1 MSLLAEGQ
9 TLDGT
14 YRLLRLIG
22 EGGMGEVYEATHARL
37 AGRYAIKVLLRDLSQ
52 NPEAV
57 ARFDREAR
65 VTSLLQHPNVVQVID
80 HNTSSDGTEYL
91 VMEYLDGES
100 LAQRVARAGRLPVP
114 QVLAVV
120 DQLAAGLAAA
130 HAHGIVHRDLK
141 PDNIF
146 LVHVEGRATD
156 DPLVKILDFGISKIS
171 GGAHTQNR
179 QICGTPQYMAPEQ
192 VEARTAEIG
201 GATDQFALAVI
212 AYELL
217 TGRNPFMAENLAMI
231 FERVLRGVAAP
242 TGLGRRVDAVLAR
255 GMAKSHLNRYPS
267 VTDFADALRGA
278 LLPARKALP
287 PAANGQAAREVSA
300 AELRQL
306 RPRRTGLAYAAFV
319 VLGLGAVFVF
329 EGGLSGSRAPA
340 QPAPSQPRPAAAVQ
354 PAPAPATAPEPA
366 PVVTAQSRPEP
377 EPSPEVETM
386 TSLRGAPTAEDSEAP
401 VPFRAALPV
410 VRTTQARGRGVPEP
424 RVAVTP
430 TRPHVAVAPAPPPP
444 PARARPPRPSSN
456 RPSSGPM
463 SDIFDNQ

>member
-37 AGRYAIKVLLRDLSQ
+37 AGRYAIKVLLRDLTQ
-52 NPEAV
+52 NPDAV

-100 LAQRVARAGRLPVP
+100 LAQRVARSGRLPVP
-114 QVLAVV
+114 EVV
-120 DQLAAGLAAA
+120 SIIDQLAAGLAAA

-146 LVHVEGRATD
+146 LVHVEGREGA
-156 DPLVKILDFGISKIS
+156 LVKILDFGISKIS
-171 GGAHTQNR
+171 GGAHTQNK

-192 VEARTAEIG
+192 VEARTTEIG

-231 FERVLRGVAAP
+231 FERVLRGVASP

-267 VTDFADALRGA
+267 VTDFADALRA
-278 LLPARKALP
+278 TLSPLQKPLP
-287 PAANGQAAREVSA
+287 PPTAATVVAEVSP

-306 RPRRTGLAYAAFV
+306 RPRRSGLAYAAFV
-319 VLGLGAVFVF
+319 IGGLAALFLF
-329 EGGLSGSRAPA
+329 EGGLSSRSLPGRHAHPDG
-340 QPAPSQPRPAAAVQ
+340 RPAAAVS
-354 PAPAPATAPEPA
+354 APAATPGPTAPAVLPAVEPRSPVLEAAVLPPPAREEPSAGLAPRA
-366 PVVTAQSRPEP
+366 PV
-377 EPSPEVETM
+377 
-386 TSLRGAPTAEDSEAP
+386 RGSE
-401 VPFRAALPV
+401 L
-410 VRTTQARGRGVPEP
+410 PEP
-424 RVAVTP
+424 RAPPPP
-430 TRPHVAVAPAPPPP
+430 TRPHAVPAST
-444 PARARPPRPSSN
+444 ARTMRPRPRRAARPVL
-456 RPSSGPM
+456 SGPAADDDVM
-463 SDIFDNQ
+463 PLSETFDNR

>member
-14 YRLLRLIG
+14 YRLLRQIG

-37 AGRYAIKVLLRDLSQ
+37 AGRYAIKVLLRDLTH
-52 NPEAV
+52 NPDAV

-100 LAQRVARAGRLPVP
+100 LAQRAARGRLRVRE
-114 QVLAVV
+114 VVSIV

-146 LVHVEGRATD
+146 LVRVEGREG
-156 DPLVKILDFGISKIS
+156 PLVKILDFGISKIS
-171 GGAHTQNR
+171 GGAHTQNQ

-192 VEARTAEIG
+192 VEARTTEIG
-201 GATDQFALAVI
+201 GGTDQFALAVI

-242 TGLGRRVDAVLAR
+242 SGLGRPVDAVLAR
-255 GMAKSHLNRYPS
+255 CY
-267 VTDFADALRGA
+267 
-278 LLPARKALP
+278 
-287 PAANGQAAREVSA
+287 
-300 AELRQL
+300 
-306 RPRRTGLAYAAFV
+306 
-319 VLGLGAVFVF
+319 
-329 EGGLSGSRAPA
+329 
-340 QPAPSQPRPAAAVQ
+340 RPA
-354 PAPAPATAPEPA
+354 
-366 PVVTAQSRPEP
+366 SRC
-377 EPSPEVETM
+377 
-386 TSLRGAPTAEDSEAP
+386 
-401 VPFRAALPV
+401 
-410 VRTTQARGRGVPEP
+410 
-424 RVAVTP
+424 
-430 TRPHVAVAPAPPPP
+430 
-444 PARARPPRPSSN
+444 RPPRTRAAWGRSRRPTRGSCARAAPDGHMPSSWWSRW
-456 RPSSGPM
+456 RPCSSSRGG
-463 SDIFDNQ
+463 

>member
-37 AGRYAIKVLLRDLSQ
+37 AGRYAIKVLLRDLTQ
-52 NPEAV
+52 NPDAV

-100 LAQRVARAGRLPVP
+100 LAHRVAGAGRLPVP
-114 QVLAVV
+114 EVV
-120 DQLAAGLAAA
+120 SIIDQLAAGLAAA

-146 LVHVEGRATD
+146 LVPVEGRPNEA
-156 DPLVKILDFGISKIS
+156 PLVKILDFGISKIS
-171 GGAHTQNR
+171 GGAHTQNK

-192 VEARTAEIG
+192 VEARTTEIG

-242 TGLGRRVDAVLAR
+242 TGLGARVDAVLAR

-267 VTDFADALRGA
+267 VIDFADALRAA
-278 LLPARKALP
+278 LVPVRKPLAP
-287 PAANGQAAREVSA
+287 PVNGYVAGEVSP

-306 RPRRTGLAYAAFV
+306 RPRRSGLAYA
-319 VLGLGAVFVF
+319 VFVIGGLAALFLF
-329 EGGLSGSRAPA
+329 EGGLSSQWLSGRHA
-340 QPAPSQPRPAAAVQ
+340 Q
-354 PAPAPATAPEPA
+354 
-366 PVVTAQSRPEP
+366 
-377 EPSPEVETM
+377 
-386 TSLRGAPTAEDSEAP
+386 
-401 VPFRAALPV
+401 
-410 VRTTQARGRGVPEP
+410 PEP
-424 RVAVTP
+424 RPQVTAASAVA
-430 TRPHVAVAPAPPPP
+430 AAPAPPPVP
-444 PARARPPRPSSN
+444 APRPAVIEAAALLPTPTAPPSVEAAPVAQAAPRPAAVKVRGRELPESRVAAPASRTHAAPAAARPARPRRAIRPVL
-456 RPSSGPM
+456 SGPAADDDVM
-463 SDIFDNQ
+463 PLSETYDNR